1 MATKKSC
8 ILVVED
14 DQFLAE
20 MYSTKLGIEGFEVL
34 LAGDGEQAIELLNS
48 RKPDL
53 VILDLMLPKLDGFG
67 VLEAMRADTG
77 LARIPV
83 IVLSNLGEKES
94 VDRALSLGAS
104 DYLIKAHFLP
114 TEVVAKIRQTL
125 GLTS

>member
-1 MATKKSC
+1 MPNKKPH

-20 MYSTKLGIEGFEVL
+20 MYATKLGIEGFEVEV
-34 LAGDGEQAIELLNS
+34 ASDGQQALDMLGA
-48 RKPDL
+48 RVPDL
-53 VILDLMLPKLDGFG
+53 VILDLMLPKVDGFG
-67 VLEAMRADTG
+67 VLEQLRATTAT
-77 LARIPV
+77 ARVPV

-94 VDRALSLGAS
+94 VDRALSLGAN

-125 GLTS
+125 GI

>member
-1 MATKKSC
+1 MSNKKVS

-20 MYSTKLGIEGFEVL
+20 MYSTKLGLEGFDVMM
-34 LAGDGEQAIELLNS
+34 AGDGQQALDTLAKNQ
-48 RKPDL
+48 PDL
-53 VILDLMLPKLDGFG
+53 VILDLMLPKVDGFA
-67 VLEAMRADTG
+67 VLEAMHADTA

-94 VDRALSLGAS
+94 VDRALSLGAN

-114 TEVVAKIRQTL
+114 TEVVTKIRKTL
-125 GLTS
+125 GI